1 MKGLLIKDFKL
12 MLMQKNFFIIIIVVA
27 CLISISSQDPTFMIG
42 FITLILSLFTVSTI
56 SYDEFDN
63 GYPFLL
69 TLPFSRKT
77 YVLEKYVYG
86 LILGTGAW
94 IVSVMICSLMLIVQ
108 GKPVTSDMLIGAFVI
123 LPMFLV
129 IESLMIPV
137 HLRFGGEKG
146 RYALIA
152 CVGVLVVI
160 GFVVMKIVEIFHIG
174 STAVPGLKSEP
185 IIDIMI
191 SVKPLEEVD
200 KKHKEF
206 ENIGYEYLG
215 ELGIK

>member
-160 GFVVMKIVEIFHIG
+160 GFVVMKIVEIFHIDVLPLIL
-174 STAVPGLKSEP
+174 A
-185 IIDIMI
+185 IDALGPVMFMVILLMIGFLIMLVSI
-191 SVKPLEEVD
+191 KVSLSIMNK
-200 KKHKEF
+200 KEF
-206 ENIGYEYLG
+206 
-215 ELGIK
+215 

>member
-42 FITLILSLFTVSTI
+42 FITFILSLFTVSTI
-56 SYDEFDN
+56 SSDEFDN

-94 IVSVMICSLMLIVQ
+94 IVSVIICGLMLIVQ

-160 GFVVMKIVEIFHIG
+160 GFVVMKIVEIFHIDVLPLILAIDALG
-174 STAVPGLKSEP
+174 PVMFMMILLMIGFLIMLVSLKVSLS
-185 IIDIMI
+185 IMN
-191 SVKPLEEVD
+191 K
-200 KKHKEF
+200 KEF
-206 ENIGYEYLG
+206 
-215 ELGIK
+215 

>member
-12 MLMQKNFFIIIIVVA
+12 MLMQKSFFIIIIVVA

-160 GFVVMKIVEIFHIG
+160 GFVVMKIVEIFHINVLPLILAIDALG
-174 STAVPGLKSEP
+174 PVMFMVILLMIGFLIMLVSLKVSLS
-185 IIDIMI
+185 IMN
-191 SVKPLEEVD
+191 K
-200 KKHKEF
+200 KEF
-206 ENIGYEYLG
+206 
-215 ELGIK
+215 

>member
-27 CLISISSQDPTFMIG
+27 CLMSISSQDSTFMIG
-42 FITLILSLFTVSTI
+42 FITFILSLFTVSTI

-94 IVSVMICSLMLIVQ
+94 IVSVIICGLMLIVQ

-160 GFVVMKIVEIFHIG
+160 GFVVMKIVEIFHIDVLPLILAIDALG
-174 STAVPGLKSEP
+174 SVMF
-185 IIDIMI
+185 IMI
-191 SVKPLEEVD
+191 LLMIGFLIMLVSLKVSLSIMNK
-200 KKHKEF
+200 KEF
-206 ENIGYEYLG
+206 
-215 ELGIK
+215 

>member
-12 MLMQKNFFIIIIVVA
+12 ILMQKNFFIIIIAVA

-160 GFVVMKIVEIFHIG
+160 GFVVMKIVEIFHIDVLPLILAIDALG
-174 STAVPGLKSEP
+174 PVMFMMILLMIGFLIMLVSLKVSLS
-185 IIDIMI
+185 IMN
-191 SVKPLEEVD
+191 K
-200 KKHKEF
+200 KEF
-206 ENIGYEYLG
+206 
-215 ELGIK
+215 

>member
-1 MKGLLIKDFKL
+1 MTGLLIKDFKL

-108 GKPVTSDMLIGAFVI
+108 GMPVTSDMLIGAFVI

-160 GFVVMKIVEIFHIG
+160 GFVVMKIVEIFHIDVLPLILAIDALG
-174 STAVPGLKSEP
+174 PVMFMVILLMIGFLIMLVSLKVSLS
-185 IIDIMI
+185 IMN
-191 SVKPLEEVD
+191 K
-200 KKHKEF
+200 KEF
-206 ENIGYEYLG
+206 
-215 ELGIK
+215 

>member
-12 MLMQKNFFIIIIVVA
+12 MLMQKSFFIIIIVVA
-27 CLISISSQDPTFMIG
+27 CLISISSQDPIFMIG

-86 LILGTGAW
+86 LILGTGGW

-152 CVGVLVVI
+152 CAGVLVVI
-160 GFVVMKIVEIFHIG
+160 GFVVMKIVEIFHIDVLPLILAIDALG
-174 STAVPGLKSEP
+174 PVIFMMILLMIGFLVMLVSLKVSLS
-185 IIDIMI
+185 IMN
-191 SVKPLEEVD
+191 K
-200 KKHKEF
+200 KEF
-206 ENIGYEYLG
+206 
-215 ELGIK
+215 

>member
-160 GFVVMKIVEIFHIG
+160 GFVVMKIVEIFHIDVLPLILAIDALG
-174 STAVPGLKSEP
+174 PVMFMVILLMIGFLIMLVSLKVSLS
-185 IIDIMI
+185 IMN
-191 SVKPLEEVD
+191 K
-200 KKHKEF
+200 KEF
-206 ENIGYEYLG
+206 
-215 ELGIK
+215 

>member
-146 RYALIA
+146 RFALIA

-160 GFVVMKIVEIFHIG
+160 GFVVMKIVEIFHINVLPLILAIDALG
-174 STAVPGLKSEP
+174 PVMFMVILLMIGFLIMLVSLKVSLS
-185 IIDIMI
+185 IMN
-191 SVKPLEEVD
+191 K
-200 KKHKEF
+200 KEF
-206 ENIGYEYLG
+206 
-215 ELGIK
+215 

>member
-12 MLMQKNFFIIIIVVA
+12 MLMQKNFFLIIIIVA
-27 CLISISSQDPTFMIG
+27 CLMSLSSQDPTFMIG
-42 FITLILSLFTVSTI
+42 FITFILSLFTVSTI

-86 LILGTGAW
+86 LILGIGAW
-94 IVSVMICSLMLIVQ
+94 IISVILSGLMLMIQ
-108 GKPVTSDMLIGAFVI
+108 KIPVTLDILVGAFVI
-123 LPMFLV
+123 LPLFLC

-152 CVGVLVVI
+152 CAGILFVI
-160 GFVVMKIVEIFHIG
+160 GFAVVKIVDIFHIDVLPLVLAIDSIG
-174 STAVPGLKSEP
+174 PAMF
-185 IIDIMI
+185 IIILLIIGFLIMLMSFKVSLSI
-191 SVKPLEEVD
+191 MNK
-200 KKHKEF
+200 KEF
-206 ENIGYEYLG
+206 
-215 ELGIK
+215 

>member
-12 MLMQKNFFIIIIVVA
+12 MLMQKSFFIIIIVVA

-94 IVSVMICSLMLIVQ
+94 IVSVIICGFMLIVQ

-152 CVGVLVVI
+152 CAGVLVVI
-160 GFVVMKIVEIFHIG
+160 GFVVMKIVEIFHIDVLPLILAIDALG
-174 STAVPGLKSEP
+174 PVMFKVILLMIGFLVMLVSLKFSLS
-185 IIDIMI
+185 IMN
-191 SVKPLEEVD
+191 K
-200 KKHKEF
+200 KEF
-206 ENIGYEYLG
+206 
-215 ELGIK
+215 

>member
-152 CVGVLVVI
+152 CAGVLVVI
-160 GFVVMKIVEIFHIG
+160 GFVVMKIVEIFHIDVLPLILAIDALG
-174 STAVPGLKSEP
+174 PVMFMMILLMIGFLVMLVSLKVSLS
-185 IIDIMI
+185 IMN
-191 SVKPLEEVD
+191 K
-200 KKHKEF
+200 KEF
-206 ENIGYEYLG
+206 
-215 ELGIK
+215 

>member
-160 GFVVMKIVEIFHIG
+160 GFVVMKIVEIFHIDVLPLILAIDALG
-174 STAVPGLKSEP
+174 PVMCMVILLMIGFLIMLVSLKVSLS
-185 IIDIMI
+185 IMN
-191 SVKPLEEVD
+191 K
-200 KKHKEF
+200 KEF
-206 ENIGYEYLG
+206 
-215 ELGIK
+215 

>member
-123 LPMFLV
+123 LPMLLV

-160 GFVVMKIVEIFHIG
+160 GFVVMKIVEIFHIDVLPLILAIDALG
-174 STAVPGLKSEP
+174 PVMFMVILLMIGFLIMLVSLKVSLS
-185 IIDIMI
+185 IMN
-191 SVKPLEEVD
+191 K
-200 KKHKEF
+200 KEF
-206 ENIGYEYLG
+206 
-215 ELGIK
+215 

>member
-12 MLMQKNFFIIIIVVA
+12 MLMQKSFFIIIIVVA

-152 CVGVLVVI
+152 CAGVLVVI
-160 GFVVMKIVEIFHIG
+160 GFVVMKIVEIFHIDILPLILAIDALG
-174 STAVPGLKSEP
+174 PVMFMMILLMIGFLVMLVSLKVSLS
-185 IIDIMI
+185 IMN
-191 SVKPLEEVD
+191 K
-200 KKHKEF
+200 KEF
-206 ENIGYEYLG
+206 
-215 ELGIK
+215 

>member
-27 CLISISSQDPTFMIG
+27 CLISISSQDPTFIIG

-160 GFVVMKIVEIFHIG
+160 GFVVMKIVEIFHIDVLPLILAIDALG
-174 STAVPGLKSEP
+174 PVMFMVILLMIGFLIMLVSLKVSLS
-185 IIDIMI
+185 IMN
-191 SVKPLEEVD
+191 K
-200 KKHKEF
+200 KEF
-206 ENIGYEYLG
+206 
-215 ELGIK
+215 

>member
-160 GFVVMKIVEIFHIG
+160 GFVVMKIVEIFHIDVLPLIL
-174 STAVPGLKSEP
+174 A
-185 IIDIMI
+185 IDALGPVMFIMI
-191 SVKPLEEVD
+191 LLMIGFLIMLVSLKVSLSIMNK
-200 KKHKEF
+200 KEF
-206 ENIGYEYLG
+206 
-215 ELGIK
+215 

>member
-12 MLMQKNFFIIIIVVA
+12 MLMQKSFFIIIIVVA

-42 FITLILSLFTVSTI
+42 FITFILSLFTVSTI

-160 GFVVMKIVEIFHIG
+160 GFVVMKIVEIFHIDVLPLILAIDALG
-174 STAVPGLKSEP
+174 PVMFMVILLMIGFLIMLVSLKVSLS
-185 IIDIMI
+185 IMN
-191 SVKPLEEVD
+191 K
-200 KKHKEF
+200 KEF
-206 ENIGYEYLG
+206 
-215 ELGIK
+215 

>member
-160 GFVVMKIVEIFHIG
+160 GFVVMKIVEIFHINVLPLILAIDALG
-174 STAVPGLKSEP
+174 PVMFMVILLMIGFLIMFVSLKVSLS
-185 IIDIMI
+185 IMN
-191 SVKPLEEVD
+191 K
-200 KKHKEF
+200 KEF
-206 ENIGYEYLG
+206 
-215 ELGIK
+215 

>member
-94 IVSVMICSLMLIVQ
+94 IVSVIICSLMLIVQ

-152 CVGVLVVI
+152 CAGVLVVI
-160 GFVVMKIVEIFHIG
+160 GFVVMKIVEIFHINVLPLILAIDALG
-174 STAVPGLKSEP
+174 PVMFMMILLMIGFLVMLVSLKVSLS
-185 IIDIMI
+185 IMN
-191 SVKPLEEVD
+191 K
-200 KKHKEF
+200 KEF
-206 ENIGYEYLG
+206 
-215 ELGIK
+215 

>member
-108 GKPVTSDMLIGAFVI
+108 GNPVTSDMLIGAFVI

-160 GFVVMKIVEIFHIG
+160 GFVVMKIVEIFHIDVLPLILAIDALG
-174 STAVPGLKSEP
+174 PVMFMMILLMIGFLVMLVSLKVSLS
-185 IIDIMI
+185 IMN
-191 SVKPLEEVD
+191 K
-200 KKHKEF
+200 KEF
-206 ENIGYEYLG
+206 
-215 ELGIK
+215 

>member
-108 GKPVTSDMLIGAFVI
+108 GKPVTSDILIGAFVI

-160 GFVVMKIVEIFHIG
+160 GFVVMKIVEIFHIDVLPLILAIDALG
-174 STAVPGLKSEP
+174 PVMFMVILLMIGFLIMLVSLKVSLS
-185 IIDIMI
+185 IMN
-191 SVKPLEEVD
+191 K
-200 KKHKEF
+200 KEF
-206 ENIGYEYLG
+206 
-215 ELGIK
+215 

>member
-108 GKPVTSDMLIGAFVI
+108 GI
-123 LPMFLV
+123 L
-129 IESLMIPV
+129 
-137 HLRFGGEKG
+137 
-146 RYALIA
+146 
-152 CVGVLVVI
+152 
-160 GFVVMKIVEIFHIG
+160 
-174 STAVPGLKSEP
+174 
-185 IIDIMI
+185 
-191 SVKPLEEVD
+191 
-200 KKHKEF
+200 
-206 ENIGYEYLG
+206 
-215 ELGIK
+215 

>member
-12 MLMQKNFFIIIIVVA
+12 MLMQKSFFIIIIVVA

-86 LILGTGAW
+86 LILGTGGW

-160 GFVVMKIVEIFHIG
+160 GFVVMKIVEIFHINVLPLILAIDALG
-174 STAVPGLKSEP
+174 PVMFMVILLMIGFLIMLVSLKVSLS
-185 IIDIMI
+185 IMN
-191 SVKPLEEVD
+191 K
-200 KKHKEF
+200 KEF
-206 ENIGYEYLG
+206 
-215 ELGIK
+215 

>member
-27 CLISISSQDPTFMIG
+27 CLISISSQDSTFMIG

-160 GFVVMKIVEIFHIG
+160 GFVVMKIVEIFHIDVLPLILAIDALG
-174 STAVPGLKSEP
+174 PVMFMVILLMIGFLIMLVSLKVSLS
-185 IIDIMI
+185 IMN
-191 SVKPLEEVD
+191 K
-200 KKHKEF
+200 KEF
-206 ENIGYEYLG
+206 
-215 ELGIK
+215 

>member
-160 GFVVMKIVEIFHIG
+160 GFVVMKIVEIFHIDVLPLILAIDALG
-174 STAVPGLKSEP
+174 PVMFMVILLMIGFLIMLISLKVSLS
-185 IIDIMI
+185 IMN
-191 SVKPLEEVD
+191 K
-200 KKHKEF
+200 KEF
-206 ENIGYEYLG
+206 
-215 ELGIK
+215 

>member
-12 MLMQKNFFIIIIVVA
+12 MLMQKSFFIIIIVVA

-86 LILGTGAW
+86 LILGTGGW

-160 GFVVMKIVEIFHIG
+160 GFVVMKIVEIFHIDVLPLILAIDALG
-174 STAVPGLKSEP
+174 PVMFMVILLMIGFLIMLVSLKVSLS
-185 IIDIMI
+185 IMN
-191 SVKPLEEVD
+191 K
-200 KKHKEF
+200 KEF
-206 ENIGYEYLG
+206 
-215 ELGIK
+215 

>member
-94 IVSVMICSLMLIVQ
+94 IVSVIICSLMLIVQ

-160 GFVVMKIVEIFHIG
+160 GFVVMKIVEIFHINVLPLILAIDALG
-174 STAVPGLKSEP
+174 PVMFMVILLMIGFLIMLVSLKVSLS
-185 IIDIMI
+185 IMN
-191 SVKPLEEVD
+191 K
-200 KKHKEF
+200 KEF
-206 ENIGYEYLG
+206 
-215 ELGIK
+215 

>member
-12 MLMQKNFFIIIIVVA
+12 MLMQKSFFIIIIVVA

-160 GFVVMKIVEIFHIG
+160 GFVVMKIVEIFHINVLPLILAIDALG
-174 STAVPGLKSEP
+174 PVMFMVILLMIGFLVMLVSLKVSLS
-185 IIDIMI
+185 IMN
-191 SVKPLEEVD
+191 K
-200 KKHKEF
+200 KEF
-206 ENIGYEYLG
+206 
-215 ELGIK
+215 

>member
-12 MLMQKNFFIIIIVVA
+12 MLMQKNFFIIIIVVT

-94 IVSVMICSLMLIVQ
+94 IVSVIICGLMLIVQ

-160 GFVVMKIVEIFHIG
+160 GFVVMKIVEIFHIDVLPLILAIDALG
-174 STAVPGLKSEP
+174 PVMFMMILLMIGFLVMLVSLKVSLS
-185 IIDIMI
+185 IMN
-191 SVKPLEEVD
+191 K
-200 KKHKEF
+200 KEF
-206 ENIGYEYLG
+206 
-215 ELGIK
+215 

>member
-12 MLMQKNFFIIIIVVA
+12 MLMQKSFFIIIIVVA

-160 GFVVMKIVEIFHIG
+160 GFVVMKIVEIFHIDVLPLILAIDALG
-174 STAVPGLKSEP
+174 PVMFMMILLMIGFLVMLVSLKVSLS
-185 IIDIMI
+185 IMN
-191 SVKPLEEVD
+191 K
-200 KKHKEF
+200 KEF
-206 ENIGYEYLG
+206 
-215 ELGIK
+215 

>member
-86 LILGTGAW
+86 LILGAGAW

-152 CVGVLVVI
+152 CAGVLVVI
-160 GFVVMKIVEIFHIG
+160 GFVVMKIVEIFHIDVLPLILAIDALG
-174 STAVPGLKSEP
+174 PVMFMVILLMIGFLVMLVSLKVSLS
-185 IIDIMI
+185 IMN
-191 SVKPLEEVD
+191 K
-200 KKHKEF
+200 KEF
-206 ENIGYEYLG
+206 
-215 ELGIK
+215 

>member
-86 LILGTGAW
+86 LILGAGAW

-160 GFVVMKIVEIFHIG
+160 GFVVMKIVEIFHIDVLPLILAIDALG
-174 STAVPGLKSEP
+174 PVMFMVILLMIGFLIMLVSLKVSLS
-185 IIDIMI
+185 IMN
-191 SVKPLEEVD
+191 K
-200 KKHKEF
+200 KEF
-206 ENIGYEYLG
+206 
-215 ELGIK
+215 

>member
-12 MLMQKNFFIIIIVVA
+12 MLMQKSFFIIIIVVA

-94 IVSVMICSLMLIVQ
+94 IVSVIICGLMLIVQ

-152 CVGVLVVI
+152 CAGVLVVI
-160 GFVVMKIVEIFHIG
+160 GFVVMKIVEIFHIDVLPLILAIDALG
-174 STAVPGLKSEP
+174 PVMFMVILLMIGFLIMLVSLKVSLS
-185 IIDIMI
+185 IMN
-191 SVKPLEEVD
+191 K
-200 KKHKEF
+200 KEF
-206 ENIGYEYLG
+206 
-215 ELGIK
+215 

>member
-56 SYDEFDN
+56 SYDELDN

-160 GFVVMKIVEIFHIG
+160 GFVVMKIVEIFHIDVLPLILAIDALG
-174 STAVPGLKSEP
+174 PVMFMMILLMIGFLVMLVSLKVSLS
-185 IIDIMI
+185 IMN
-191 SVKPLEEVD
+191 K
-200 KKHKEF
+200 KEF
-206 ENIGYEYLG
+206 
-215 ELGIK
+215 

>member
-108 GKPVTSDMLIGAFVI
+108 GNPVTSDMLIGAFVI

-160 GFVVMKIVEIFHIG
+160 GFVVMKIVEIFHIDVLPLILAIDALG
-174 STAVPGLKSEP
+174 PVMFMMILLMIGFLIMLISLKVSLS
-185 IIDIMI
+185 IMN
-191 SVKPLEEVD
+191 K
-200 KKHKEF
+200 KEF
-206 ENIGYEYLG
+206 
-215 ELGIK
+215 

>member
-1 MKGLLIKDFKL
+1 MLGLLIKDFQL
-12 MLMQKNFFIIIIVVA
+12 MLMQKNFFIIIIVVT

-160 GFVVMKIVEIFHIG
+160 GFVVMKIVEIFHIDVLPLILAIDALG
-174 STAVPGLKSEP
+174 PVMFMVILLMIGFLIMLVSLKVSLS
-185 IIDIMI
+185 IMN
-191 SVKPLEEVD
+191 K
-200 KKHKEF
+200 KEF
-206 ENIGYEYLG
+206 
-215 ELGIK
+215 

>member
-27 CLISISSQDPTFMIG
+27 CLISISSQDPTFIIG

-160 GFVVMKIVEIFHIG
+160 GFVVMKIVEIFHIDVLPLILAIDALG
-174 STAVPGLKSEP
+174 PVMFMMILLMIGFLIMLVSLKVSLS
-185 IIDIMI
+185 IMN
-191 SVKPLEEVD
+191 K
-200 KKHKEF
+200 KEF
-206 ENIGYEYLG
+206 
-215 ELGIK
+215 